1 MASEITFPAS
11 LTALSPLAEW
21 LNAQMA
27 ALPVDEGWRFA
38 LDLAVCEVATNI
50 IRHSLHEQ
58 AAATFSIAFAA
69 SAQEV
74 QLTFR
79 DNGEP
84 FPAERLLAVQQENG
98 LEMEPDL
105 ESGRGLK
112 LILLSVDSFTVQRQA
127 DVNIATLCKKWG
139 VEEASG

>member
-1 MASEITFPAS
+1 MASEKTFPAS
-11 LTALSPLAEW
+11 LTALSPLADW

-58 AAATFSIAFAA
+58 AAATFSIAFSA

-74 QLTFR
+74 QVTFR

-84 FPAERLLAVQQENG
+84 FPAERLLAAQQESG
-98 LEMEPDL
+98 LEMAPDL
-105 ESGRGLK
+105 ESGRGIK
-112 LILLSVDSFTVQRQA
+112 LILLSVESFTVQRQA
-127 DVNIATLCKKWG
+127 DVNITTLCKKWG
-139 VEEASG
+139 VEEASR

>member
-1 MASEITFPAS
+1 MAREITFPAS

-58 AAATFSIAFAA
+58 AAATFSIAFAVG
-69 SAQEV
+69 AQEV

-84 FPAERLLAVQQENG
+84 FPAERLLAAQRENG
-98 LEMEPDL
+98 LEMAPDL
-105 ESGRGLK
+105 ESGRGMK
-112 LILLSVDSFTVQRQA
+112 LILLSVDSFNVQRQA
-127 DVNIATLCKKWG
+127 GVNIATLCKKWG
-139 VEEASG
+139 VEEARG

>member
-1 MASEITFPAS
+1 MACEKTFPAS

-50 IRHSLHEQ
+50 IRHSLREQ
-58 AAATFSIAFAA
+58 AAATFTITFAA
-69 SAQEV
+69 SAREV

-84 FPAERLLAVQQENG
+84 FPAESLLAAQQENG
-98 LEMEPDL
+98 LEMAPDL
-105 ESGRGLK
+105 ESGRGIK
-112 LILLSVDSFTVQRQA
+112 LILLSVDSFNVQRQA

-139 VEEASG
+139 VEAASR

>member
-1 MASEITFPAS
+1 MAREITFPAS

-50 IRHSLHEQ
+50 IRHSLHQQ
-58 AAATFSIAFAA
+58 AAATFSIAFAVG
-69 SAQEV
+69 AQEV
-74 QLTFR
+74 QLTFH

-84 FPAERLLAVQQENG
+84 FPSERLLAVQQENG

>member
-1 MASEITFPAS
+1 
-11 LTALSPLAEW
+11 
-21 LNAQMA
+21 MA
-27 ALPVDEGWRFA
+27 ALPVDEAWRFS

-69 SAQEV
+69 SAQAVE
-74 QLTFR
+74 LTFR

-84 FPAERLLAVQQENG
+84 FPAERLEVAQQEKG
-98 LEMEPDL
+98 LEMAPDL

-112 LILLSVDSFTVQRQA
+112 LILLSVDCFSVQRQA
-127 DVNIATLCKKWG
+127 GVNITTLCKKWG
-139 VEEASG
+139 VEAANR